1 MESALFSGLQGLFL
15 GVANLGLGQVIMILV
30 GSALLYLGIKKGY
43 EPLLLVPIGF
53 GAILVNIPL
62 ADMMGEEGFLRF
74 FYDAGVLTEV
84 FPLLIF
90 IGIGA
95 MTDFQPL
102 LENPKIILLGA
113 AGQFGIFLTLLL
125 ALALGFDKLD
135 AVAVAIIGACD
146 GPTAIYV
153 SSKFAPHLLG
163 AMIDFGP
170 VLANPIVLLFGAAG
184 QFGIFLTLFLALWL
198 GFLRQEAVSIAVIG
212 ACDGPTAIFVTSRYA
227 PALLPAVS
235 IAAYSYMSL
244 VPLIQPPIMR
254 LLTTDR
260 ERKIVMG
267 VVKQP
272 VSKTTKILF
281 PIVVT
286 IFASILAP
294 KGAPLIGTVMLG
306 NLMKESGVVDRL
318 KSASENEI
326 ANIVTLLLGLCIGA
340 TMEADKFLRAQTL
353 LILGLGF
360 VAISLDTAV
369 GVLFGKLMCFLTGGK
384 INPLIG
390 AAGISAFPMSARV
403 VQAEG
408 QKYNK
413 KNYLLMH
420 AMSANAG
427 GQIGSVIAAA
437 VMLSV
442 LQGMGIIGG

>member
-1 MESALFSGLQGLFL
+1 MESAVVSGLQGLVL
-15 GVANLGLGQVIMILV
+15 GITNLGPGHVIMIAI
-30 GSALLYLGIKKGY
+30 GSVLLYLGIRKGF

-62 ADMMGEEGFLRF
+62 AGLMAEDGFLRF
-74 FYDAGVLTEV
+74 FYDFGVRTEI

-90 IGIGA
+90 LGIGA

-125 ALALGFDKLD
+125 ALAVGFDKLD

-163 AMIDFGP
+163 A
-170 VLANPIVLLFGAAG
+170 
-184 QFGIFLTLFLALWL
+184 
-198 GFLRQEAVSIAVIG
+198 VSV
-212 ACDGPTAIFVTSRYA
+212 
-227 PALLPAVS
+227 
-235 IAAYSYMSL
+235 AAYSYMAL

-254 LLTTDR
+254 ALTTEQ

-272 VSKTTKILF
+272 VSKTTKIVF

-286 IFASILAP
+286 VFASILAP
-294 KGAPLIGTVMLG
+294 KGAPLIGTIMFG
-306 NLMKESGVVDRL
+306 NLMKECGVVDRL
-318 KSASENEI
+318 KQAAENDI
-326 ANIVTLLLGLCIGA
+326 TNIVTLLLGLCIGA
-340 TMEADKFLRAQTL
+340 TMEADKFLQTQTL
-353 LILGLGF
+353 LVLGLGF
-360 VAISLDTAV
+360 IAISLDTAI
-369 GVLFGKLMCFLTGGK
+369 GILFGKLMCYLTGGK

-390 AAGISAFPMSARV
+390 AAGISAFPMAARV
-403 VQAEG
+403 AQVEG

-413 KNYLLMH
+413 RSYLLMP

-442 LQGMGIIGG
+442 LQGMGIVSG

>member
-1 MESALFSGLQGLFL
+1 MESALVSGVQGLFL
-15 GVANLGLGQVIMILV
+15 GVLNLGPGHVIMILI
-30 GSALLYLGIKKGY
+30 GSLLLYLAIVKGY

-62 ADMMGEEGFLRF
+62 SEMMAEGGFIRF
-74 FYDAGVLTEV
+74 FYDAGVRTEI

-90 IGIGA
+90 LGIGA

-113 AGQFGIFLTLLL
+113 AGQFGIFITLLL
-125 ALALGFDKLD
+125 ALAVGFDKLD
-135 AVAVAIIGACD
+135 AVAISIIGACD

-153 SSKFAPHLLG
+153 ASKFAPHLLG
-163 AMIDFGP
+163 AIS
-170 VLANPIVLLFGAAG
+170 V
-184 QFGIFLTLFLALWL
+184 
-198 GFLRQEAVSIAVIG
+198 
-212 ACDGPTAIFVTSRYA
+212 
-227 PALLPAVS
+227 
-235 IAAYSYMSL
+235 AAYSYMSL

-254 LLTTDR
+254 ALTTEK
-260 ERKIVMG
+260 ERVIVMG
-267 VVKQP
+267 AVKQP
-272 VSKTTKILF
+272 ISKTTKIMF
-281 PIVVT
+281 PIIVV

-294 KGAPLIGTVMLG
+294 KGAPLIGTIMLG
-306 NLMKESGVVDRL
+306 NLMKECGAVDRL
-318 KSASENEI
+318 KRAAENEI
-326 ANIVTLLLGLCIGA
+326 ANVVTLLLGLCIGA
-340 TMEADKFLRAQTL
+340 TMEADKFLRGETL
-353 LILGLGF
+353 LVLGLGF
-360 VAISLDTAV
+360 IAISLDTVV
-369 GVLFGKLMCFLTGGK
+369 GVLFGKLMCLMTGGK

-403 VQAEG
+403 VQAQG

-442 LQGMGIIGG
+442 LQGMGIVGR

>member
-1 MESALFSGLQGLFL
+1 MESALASGLEGLFL
-15 GVANLGLGQVIMILV
+15 GVANLGLGHVVMLVI
-30 GSALLYLGIKKGY
+30 GSLLLYLGINKGY

-62 ADMMGEEGFLRF
+62 ADMMGKEGFLRF

-90 IGIGA
+90 VGIGA

-153 SSKFAPHLLG
+153 SSKFAPHMLG
-163 AMIDFGP
+163 A
-170 VLANPIVLLFGAAG
+170 
-184 QFGIFLTLFLALWL
+184 
-198 GFLRQEAVSIAVIG
+198 VSV
-212 ACDGPTAIFVTSRYA
+212 
-227 PALLPAVS
+227 
-235 IAAYSYMSL
+235 AAYSYMSL

-254 LLTTDR
+254 ALTSVK
-260 ERKIVMG
+260 ERQIIMG
-267 VVKQP
+267 AAKRDP
-272 VSKTTKILF
+272 ISKTTKIVF
-281 PIVVT
+281 PVVVT

-306 NLMKESGVVDRL
+306 NLMRESGVVDRL
-318 KSASENEI
+318 KNAAENEI
-326 ANIVTLLLGLCIGA
+326 TNIVTLLLGLCIGA
-340 TMEADKFLRAQTL
+340 TMEANNFLRGETL
-353 LILGLGF
+353 LILCLGF
-360 VAISLDTAV
+360 IAITLDTAV
-369 GVLFGKLMCFLTGGK
+369 GVLFGKLMCALTGGK

-403 VQAEG
+403 VQVEG

-427 GQIGSVIAAA
+427 GQIGSVVAAA

-442 LQGMGIIGG
+442 LQGMGIVGG

>member
-1 MESALFSGLQGLFL
+1 MESALVSGFQGLTSGITNL
-15 GVANLGLGQVIMILV
+15 GVDQVIMILI

-62 ADMMGEEGFLRF
+62 ADLMGEEGFLRF
-74 FYDAGVLTEV
+74 FYDIGVRTEI

-90 IGIGA
+90 VGIGA

-125 ALALGFDKLD
+125 ALAVGFDKLD

-153 SSKFAPHLLG
+153 SAKFAPHMLG
-163 AMIDFGP
+163 A
-170 VLANPIVLLFGAAG
+170 
-184 QFGIFLTLFLALWL
+184 
-198 GFLRQEAVSIAVIG
+198 VSV
-212 ACDGPTAIFVTSRYA
+212 
-227 PALLPAVS
+227 
-235 IAAYSYMSL
+235 AAYSYMSL

-267 VVKQP
+267 AAKQP
-272 VSKTTKILF
+272 VSRATKVLF

-286 IFASILAP
+286 VFASILAP

-318 KSASENEI
+318 KRASENEI

-353 LILGLGF
+353 MVLALGF
-360 VAISLDTAV
+360 VAICLDTVV
-369 GVLFGKLMCFLTGGK
+369 GVLFGKLMCVLSGGK

-403 VQAEG
+403 VQVEG

-413 KNYLLMH
+413 KNYLLMY

-437 VMLSV
+437 IMLSV
-442 LQGMGIIGG
+442 LAGMGIV

>member
-1 MESALFSGLQGLFL
+1 VDAAIAAGLQGLL
-15 GVANLGLGQVIMILV
+15 LGLTHLEIGQVVMILI
-30 GSALLYLGIKKGY
+30 GSMLLYLGIAKGF

-62 ADMMGEEGFLRF
+62 AGLMEEGGVLRF
-74 FYDAGVLTEV
+74 FYETGVLTEI
-84 FPLLIF
+84 FPILIF
-90 IGIGA
+90 VGIGA

-125 ALALGFDKLD
+125 ALALGFDKLE
-135 AVAVAIIGACD
+135 AVAIGIIGACD

-163 AMIDFGP
+163 A
-170 VLANPIVLLFGAAG
+170 
-184 QFGIFLTLFLALWL
+184 
-198 GFLRQEAVSIAVIG
+198 VSV
-212 ACDGPTAIFVTSRYA
+212 
-227 PALLPAVS
+227 
-235 IAAYSYMSL
+235 AAYSYMSL

-254 LLTTDR
+254 LLTTER
-260 ERKIVMG
+260 EKRIVMG

-272 VSKTTKILF
+272 VSRTTKILF

-286 IFASILAP
+286 VTASLVAP
-294 KGAPLIGTVMLG
+294 LGTPLIGMVMLG
-306 NLMKESGVVDRL
+306 NLMKESGAVERL
-318 KSASENEI
+318 KRASENEI
-326 ANIVTLLLGLCIGA
+326 TNIVTLLLGLSIGA
-340 TMEADKFLRAQTL
+340 TMQADKFLKLETL
-353 LILGLGF
+353 MVLGLGLI
-360 VAISLDTAV
+360 AIGLDTAV
-369 GVLFGKLMCFLTGGK
+369 GVLFGKLMCLLTGGK

-408 QKYNK
+408 QRYNK

-427 GQIGSVIAAA
+427 GQTGSIIAAA

-442 LQGMGIIGG
+442 LKGMGIV